1 MNTIRLNGEQRS
13 VDATTVFDLLRA
25 ESVDPEGRFVAVAVN
40 GAVVPRSR
48 WENVTVQDGD
58 DIEIVAPAPGG

>member
-1 MNTIRLNGEQRS
+1 MSTIRLNGEQRS